1 MAEPGAVI
9 DGTAIEDLKG
19 WPISH
24 SFDLPA
30 RDDADAIRITKD
42 WYPGMSSYLNSIHRY
57 MVGEPRLLKTVTIDW
72 KTWRPISRPAP
83 PRVGLFIV
91 KLSEA
96 NLIYKSK
103 FGNILRY
110 VGNNITN
117 ELRGNA

>member
-1 MAEPGAVI
+1 LVRTQYQGGFAIKHTVEYETMAEPGAVI

-72 KTWRPISRPAP
+72 KT
-83 PRVGLFIV
+83 
-91 KLSEA
+91 
-96 NLIYKSK
+96 
-103 FGNILRY
+103 
-110 VGNNITN
+110 
-117 ELRGNA
+117 